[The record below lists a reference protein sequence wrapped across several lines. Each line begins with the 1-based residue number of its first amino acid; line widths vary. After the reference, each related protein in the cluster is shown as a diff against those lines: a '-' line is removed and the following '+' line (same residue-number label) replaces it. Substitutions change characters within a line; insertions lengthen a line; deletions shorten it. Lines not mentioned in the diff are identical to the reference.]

1 MTTEY
6 EVVCCYETEYGAG
19 ISNSFK
25 TIEEAMEEFKRF
37 TNLDK
42 EDQYYIVYLNKTLRT
57 IKYGNPDSSEEIK
70 VWRRE
75 EEKMTTQSKTLDCYN
90 CEKKCDEEK
99 MPYSK
104 VWIGKV
110 CDECYEEEEEEKEF
124 IGEYEVKCFE
134 YDNESS
140 WTEDYKDDYE
150 CALERFNWITDRGGL
165 YRNEY
170 TGKATYCDKV
180 ILCEKEYGGDEE
192 MELKVWEKDEK
203 LPQGNSAKKEEQKK
217 LILENVGSKEEKM
230 TEEQVFSFLN
240 PTDPELICS
249 KCPLPLTEDDMAMFD
264 GTICESCL
272 EEKEEEKEVVE
283 DNAFTIMLKIKE
295 DYSLALA
302 WATGIRSGYDIAM
315 DGYGDDDAMV
325 DFWKT
330 LLNTHFIKDE
340 WKVKIFTEF
349 YDDYVIFNGEILEE
363 EEFKDQYPKMVDK
376 EGNKIRKHKNGEYIT
391 QKKKIKLNIV
401 KK

>member
-1 MTTEY
+1 MATE
-6 EVVCCYETEYGAG
+6 A
-19 ISNSFK
+19 
-25 TIEEAMEEFKRF
+25 
-37 TNLDK
+37 
-42 EDQYYIVYLNKTLRT
+42 
-57 IKYGNPDSSEEIK
+57 
-70 VWRRE
+70 
-75 EEKMTTQSKTLDCYN
+75 KTLDCYN

-124 IGEYEVKCFE
+124 IGEYTVKCFE

-180 ILCEKEYGGDEE
+180 ILCEKEYGLDEE
-192 MELKVWEKDEK
+192 MELGVWVKDEK
-203 LPQGNSAKKEEQKK
+203 LPQGNSAKKEEPTK
-217 LILENVGSKEEKM
+217 LTSQNTGSKEEKM

-272 EEKEEEKEVVE
+272 EEQEDTGFGTAYHDGSGFADCDPTGKGYKKCKEEGWSKDKWCSECVYLDTRQEEEEEESKIPKHPPWKKMEEKMKDSYETTL
-283 DNAFTIMLKIKE
+283 AF
-295 DYSLALA
+295 A
-302 WATGIRSGYDIAM
+302 WGKSAGLEYYATSGACCDEPIE
-315 DGYGDDDAMV
+315 
-325 DFWKT
+325 DFWESLDRDYIRK
-330 LLNTHFIKDE
+330 E
-340 WKVKIFTEF
+340 WRVKIFMDI
-349 YDDYVIFNGEILEE
+349 YDDYIIFNGKPYS
-363 EEFKDQYPKMVDK
+363 KDDFEVDYEDMVDEK
-376 EGNKIRKHKNGEYIT
+376 GNKIIQLETGEYVT
-391 QKKKIKLNIV
+391 KKKKIKLVV